1 MHLITKKLLSL
12 VNGKAVSVT
21 GGMGTYEMTKE
32 LQKGC
37 EVIISTPGRLIDMV
51 KKKATNFMRCTFVVL
66 DEADKMLDMGFE
78 KQVGCILDSI
88 RPDRQ
93 TLMFSATFGKR
104 VERVAQ
110 SWLNDPV
117 R

>member
-1 MHLITKKLLSL
+1 
-12 VNGKAVSVT
+12 
-21 GGMGTYEMTKE
+21 MTKE

-37 EVIISTPGRLIDMV
+37 EVIISTPGRLIDMI
-51 KKKATNFMRCTFVVL
+51 KKKATNMITRTTFVVL

-78 KQVGCILDSI
+78 KQVGCILDTI

-93 TLMFSATFGKR
+93 TLMFSATFGKK
-104 VERVAQ
+104 VERVAKG
-110 SWLNDPV
+110 WLNHPV

>member
-1 MHLITKKLLSL
+1 MCL
-12 VNGKAVSVT
+12 
-21 GGMGTYEMTKE
+21 
-32 LQKGC
+32 GC
-37 EVIISTPGRLIDMV
+37 EVVISTPGRFIDMV
-51 KKKATNFMRCTFVVL
+51 KKKATNCDRITFAVL

-93 TLMFSATFGKR
+93 TLMFSATFGKK
-104 VERVAQ
+104 VERVAKG
-110 SWLNDPV
+110 WLTQPV

>member
-1 MHLITKKLLSL
+1 
-12 VNGKAVSVT
+12 
-21 GGMGTYEMTKE
+21 MGTYEMVKE

-51 KKKATNFMRCTFVVL
+51 KKKATNFNRVTMIIL

-78 KQVGCILDSI
+78 KQVACILDNV

-93 TLMFSATFGKR
+93 TFMFSATFGKR
-104 VERVAQ
+104 VERVAKG
-110 SWLNDPV
+110 WLNDPV

>member
-1 MHLITKKLLSL
+1 
-12 VNGKAVSVT
+12 
-21 GGMGTYEMTKE
+21 MGSYEMTKE

-37 EVIISTPGRLIDMV
+37 EVVISTPGRFIDMV
-51 KKKATNFMRCTFVVL
+51 KKKATNCDRITFVVL

-93 TLMFSATFGKR
+93 TLMFSATFGKK
-104 VERVAQ
+104 VERVAKG
-110 SWLNDPV
+110 WLSQPV

>member
-1 MHLITKKLLSL
+1 MIAKKILSL
-12 VNGKAVSVT
+12 VHGKAVSVT
-21 GGMGTYEMTKE
+21 GGMGSYEMMKE

-51 KKKATNFMRCTFVVL
+51 KKKATNFDRVTFVVL

-78 KQVGCILDSI
+78 KQVACVLDSV

-104 VERVAQ
+104 VERVAKG
-110 SWLNDPV
+110 WLSHPV